1 MPGFHLHT
9 SNNIEYLLEDLSQKI
24 LQNPLPPLIKETII
38 IQSRGMEKWLSLK
51 LSKKFGIWANAEY
64 PFPNKAVETI
74 FRSVIPDMSDERLFD
89 TETVL
94 FTIMRILPE
103 IYSAAEFSEIKD
115 YISNGSSDIKT
126 YQISGIISDL
136 FDQYMTFRP
145 DMISMWDAGEDKSW
159 QAILWRKLRSEF
171 QHKMPHEFR
180 KYFFDNIGSID
191 KSKLPQ
197 RLFIFGV
204 SYMPDFHIDII
215 RAAAQYID
223 IHFYILNPCRKF
235 WFDIKSKKE
244 INRLTGKTGKTE
256 NELHIEEGNRLL
268 ASWGKSGK
276 DFLGYLYNLDPD
288 ENEDSLFKEYDSGT
302 MLGKIK
308 TAILDLTEPEIFLVN
323 EKKMHSDKSIRLHCC
338 HSQMREIEI
347 LYDNILDVFSRYN
360 DLKPEHILVMA
371 PDIEKYSR
379 FIHAFFSEG
388 KIPYAISDR
397 SFLSQ
402 NRDVDTFLKIINI
415 YTSRFE
421 SDRVM
426 EILEYEEIRNKFSL
440 KDEDIEKIK
449 KWITETNTA
458 WGLNKEHK
466 KKLGLPE
473 YNDNTWDMFKKRILL
488 GYALPRSNGIFFNE
502 ILPYDE
508 AEGKD
513 SFVLGNFLDY
523 MDILEKYYHLLSEKK
538 SLKEWAELFENL
550 ISVFMQEDISID
562 FIQFLKENLNIL
574 TDIQN
579 KSGFDTP
586 VEISIVR
593 DFLSGKLKNQ
603 RISANYLNGSV
614 TFCEMLPMRSIP
626 FKIIFIIGMND
637 DSFPRSI
644 KPVSFDI
651 IKEKPIPG
659 DRNIRDEDRYLFLET
674 VISAERELHISYVGQ
689 NIYDNS
695 ILPPSVMVSELLDY
709 IDTFFKTEN
718 DTAISGLIQKR
729 HRLHGFSKVYFTGN
743 QEFFSFSQEN
753 FSVSE
758 NLKTNKEHRQ
768 PFYKTFEAPESFSGN
783 ITNQTLINFFKD
795 PSKFFTAKI
804 LGINLDIY
812 ESGFETNEKF
822 TLDNLD
828 LYKIGSRAYTAYL
841 DKKESSLFMELKAEG
856 SIPHGKFGETLVNKT
871 VSDFIDSINEIG
883 IESSAEKINSSVI
896 IDDSEIFFQI
906 ENVFNEGI
914 LNIRNSSLNAQ
925 FLITA
930 WINHL
935 LHNSVKSSKSLIAAK
950 EEKKITLWS
959 IKEIDSDEALMHLK
973 KIISIFKT
981 GCRNPFL
988 FMPGI
993 SFNIALEIVSKKL
1006 KLKEDSDLRYFNLIF
1021 GNKDLI
1027 ESDIDMNEKLKSNS
1041 ISVCFPILNYLEEE
1055 KDLQ

>member
-1 MPGFHLHT
+1 MPGLHLHT

-38 IQSRGMEKWLSLK
+38 IQSRGMEKWISLK

-74 FRSVIPDMSDERLFD
+74 FKSVIPDMTDERLFD

-94 FTIMRILPE
+94 FAIMRILPE

-115 YISNGSSDIKT
+115 YISNGNSDIKT

-136 FDQYMTFRP
+136 FDQYITFRP
-145 DMISMWDAGEDKSW
+145 DMISQWDSGEDKSW
-159 QAILWRKLRSEF
+159 QAILWRRLRSEF
-171 QHKMPHEFR
+171 DHKMPHENR
-180 KYFFDNIGSID
+180 KYFFENIGSIE

-204 SYMPDFHIDII
+204 SYMPNFHIDII

-276 DFLGYLYNLDPD
+276 EFLGYLYNLDPD
-288 ENEDSLFKEYDSGT
+288 ENEDSLFKDYDSST

-308 TAILDLTEPEIFLVN
+308 TAILDLSEPEIFSIN
-323 EKKMHSDKSIRLHCC
+323 EKEIHSDKSIRLHCC

-402 NRDVDTFLKIINI
+402 NREVEILLKIINI

-421 SDRVM
+421 SDRVL
-426 EILEYEEIRNKFSL
+426 EILEFDEIRNKFSI
-440 KDEDIEKIK
+440 KTEDIEIIK

-458 WGLNKEHK
+458 WGLDKEHK

-473 YNDNTWDMFKKRILL
+473 YNENTWDMFKKRILL
-488 GYALPRSNGIFFNE
+488 GYALPRGNGNFFNG

-513 SFVLGNFLDY
+513 SFVIGNFLDY

-538 SLKEWAELFENL
+538 SLKVWAELFENL
-550 ISVFMQEDISID
+550 ISDFMQEDISID

-574 TDIQN
+574 TDIQY

-644 KPVSFDI
+644 KPVSFDL
-651 IKEKPIPG
+651 IKEKPVPG

-674 VISAERELHISYVGQ
+674 LISAERELHISYVGQ

-709 IDTFFKTEN
+709 IDTFFKIEN
-718 DTAISGLIQKR
+718 ETAISGLIQIR
-729 HRLHGFSKVYFTGN
+729 HKLHGFSREYFTGD
-743 QEFFSFSQEN
+743 QELFSFSKEN
-753 FSVSE
+753 YSISQ
-758 NLKTNKEHRQ
+758 NLKTKKEDKS
-768 PFYKTFEAPESFSGN
+768 PFYKTFETHESFSGN
-783 ITNQTLINFFKD
+783 ITNQLLINFFKD
-795 PSKFFTAKI
+795 PAKFFTAKI
-804 LGINLDIY
+804 LGINLDMF
-812 ESGFETNEKF
+812 ESGIEANEKF

-828 LYKIGSRAYTAYL
+828 LYKIGSRAYAAYL
-841 DKKESSLFMELKAEG
+841 NKKESSLFMELKAEG
-856 SIPHGKFGETLVNKT
+856 SIPHGKFGEILVNKT
-871 VSDFIDSINEIG
+871 VSDFIESVNEIG
-883 IESSAEKINSSVI
+883 IESSAISINSSVI
-896 IDDSEIFFQI
+896 IDDTEIFFQI
-906 ENVFNEGI
+906 DNVFKEGI
-914 LNIRNSSLNAQ
+914 LNIKNSSLNAQ

-935 LHNSVKSSKSLIAAK
+935 LCNSVQKNKSLIAAK
-950 EEKKITLWS
+950 DERKLTLWS
-959 IKEIDSDEALMHLK
+959 LKEIDSDEAVLHLK
-973 KIISIFKT
+973 KIISIFKK

-988 FMPGI
+988 FMPGL
-993 SFNIALEIVSKKL
+993 SFNIVLEKASKKI

-1021 GNKDLI
+1021 G
-1027 ESDIDMNEKLKSNS
+1027 ESDIIKSDIDLNEELKKNS
-1041 ISVCFPILNYLEEE
+1041 ICVCFPILNFIEEE
-1055 KDLQ
+1055 KVLQ